1 MTYCLA
7 LALDAGFVCVS
18 DSRTN
23 AGLDNVSTYS
33 KMHRFEIPGE
43 RSFVLLTAGNL
54 ATTQAVVTQLKR
66 DMAAGDGEGGLNTV
80 AHLADAA
87 AYVGELSYAAQRGG
101 IEGQDQAAEFQA
113 TFILAG
119 QIGDDVHGVYL
130 IYPQGNYIAAS
141 SDTPYLQA
149 GELKYGKPVLDRLA
163 VHDMDLPSAARVAL
177 VSMEAAMRS
186 NVSVGPPVELVI
198 YEAGSLAM
206 GRYLKFGADDVYWR
220 SLSRTWTEQLKGVL
234 GRLPRFDWETKP

>member
-33 KMHRFEIPGE
+33 KMHRFEVPGE
-43 RSFVLLTAGNL
+43 RVFVLMTAGNL
-54 ATTQAVVTQLKR
+54 ATSQAVVTQLKR
-66 DMAAGDGEGGLNTV
+66 DMAAGSEDGGLHTV
-80 AHLADAA
+80 EHMADAA
-87 AYVGELSYAAQRGG
+87 AYVGELSQGAQRGG
-101 IEGQDQAAEFQA
+101 AEGQDQSSEFQA

-119 QIGDDVHGVYL
+119 QIGDDAHAVYL

-141 SDTPYLQA
+141 TDTPYLQA

-163 VHDMDLPSAARVAL
+163 THDMDLPTAARVAL

-186 NVSVGPPVELVI
+186 NVSVGPPVELTM
-198 YEAGSLAM
+198 YETGSLEQ
-206 GRYLKFGADDVYWR
+206 GRYLKFGTEDAYWR
-220 SLSRTWTEQLKGVL
+220 AMTRSWTEQLKGVL
-234 GRLPRFDWETKP
+234 ARLPKFDWEG

>member
-33 KMHRFEIPGE
+33 KMHRFEVPGD
-43 RSFVLLTAGNL
+43 RVFVLLTAGNL

-66 DMAAGDGEGGLNTV
+66 DMAAGSEEGGLHTV

-87 AYVGELSYAAQRGG
+87 AYVGELSQTAQRGG
-101 IEGQDQAAEFQA
+101 IEGQDQSAEFQA

-119 QIGDDVHGVYL
+119 QIGDDPHGVYY
-130 IYPQGNYIAAS
+130 IYAQGNYIAAS
-141 SDTPYLQA
+141 ADTPYLQA

-163 VHDMDLPSAARVAL
+163 THDMELPAAARVAL

-198 YEAGSLAM
+198 YETGSLVI
-206 GRYLKFGADDVYWR
+206 GRYVKFGTDDPYWR
-220 SLSRTWTEQLKGVL
+220 ALTRSWTEQLRGVL
-234 GRLPRFDWETKP
+234 GRLPRFDWEV

>member
-33 KMHRFEIPGE
+33 KMHRFEVPGE
-43 RSFVLLTAGNL
+43 RVFVLLTAGNL

-66 DMAAGDGEGGLNTV
+66 DMAAGSEEDGLHTV

-87 AYVGELSYAAQRGG
+87 AYVGELSQAAQRGG

-119 QIGDDVHGVYL
+119 QIGSDPHGVYL

-163 VHDMDLPSAARVAL
+163 THDMDLPGAARVAL

-186 NVSVGPPVELVI
+186 NVSVGPPIELVM
-198 YEAGSLAM
+198 YEAGALAV
-206 GRYLKFGADDVYWR
+206 GRYLKFGTDDPYWR
-220 SLSRTWTEQLKGVL
+220 SLTRTWTDQLKGVL
-234 GRLPRFDWETKP
+234 GRLPRFDWEA